1 MNPQTL
7 LNGGGSRAAATSI
20 IVNGFQPLTIITK
33 RSILNVAAAV
43 DPPPT
48 PTKVLTCESCKNF
61 EIIFFA
67 VHLGK
72 ILKVFYK
79 NTRLF
84 FIAF

>member
-7 LNGGGSRAAATSI
+7 LNGGGSRSAATSI
-20 IVNGFQPLTIITK
+20 IINGFQPLTIITK
-33 RSILNVAAAV
+33 RSILDVAAAV
-43 DPPPT
+43 DLPPT
-48 PTKVLTCESCKNF
+48 PTKVLACESCKNF
-61 EIIFFA
+61 EIISFT

-84 FIAF
+84 SIVF